1 MPVEHAALEQA
12 RGEIDKF
19 AAVELFSI
27 CRCGIIQQVVPA
39 RQLHASDE
47 LTMWQGRCPA
57 AGRVLLQE
65 RLMHIVQMVEGDDW
79 RLKQRRTRHAI
90 REIALRKLF

>member
-1 MPVEHAALEQA
+1 
-12 RGEIDKF
+12 
-19 AAVELFSI
+19 
-27 CRCGIIQQVVPA
+27 
-39 RQLHASDE
+39 
-47 LTMWQGRCPA
+47 MWQDA
-57 AGRVLLQE
+57 ARRQVEVLLQE